1 MSRCVLALCS
11 VLVAITPQAPSSSPT
26 IPPGFERS
34 DVYRHSINAVIGD
47 LSFVVAYGTLPP
59 VGTDPDLR
67 VRTHLEFVHAVLSA
81 RDTSQMPAH
90 LREARERHLGE
101 LASYIDAGVFPRN
114 HRFRYE
120 NRPCFI
126 DREGRICAVGYLV
139 QQSAGRDVAEAINA
153 GFQDEFLWKMD
164 LAELDRWAAES
175 GLSVLE
181 LSMIQPQYL
190 PSFHIS
196 ISQDAQ
202 HAPATVTITGYVR
215 DEGCCCGIS
224 SLRFELGDDAV
235 WVSPLSEGY
244 YHPVDFEWTYRNN
257 GIYTITGKAIAPDW
271 CGSLVGVRMWTIVV
285 GPHSLALAASAS
297 QNGPPYEVH
306 LETPDDVRP
315 DQFVSATVDWGDGG
329 GLESA
334 GWYQDGEIYRT
345 PAHAYSEEGQRM
357 VTASIAYASGPAITG
372 STTVDVGHTLATES
386 TTWGRIKALYR

>member
-11 VLVAITPQAPSSSPT
+11 LLVAITPQAPSSSPT
-26 IPPGFERS
+26 IPPDFERS

-47 LSFVVAYGTLPP
+47 LSFVVAYGMLPP
-59 VGTDPDLR
+59 AGTDPDLR

-81 RDTSQMPAH
+81 RDTSEMPAH

-101 LASYIDAGVFPRN
+101 LAAYIDAGEFPRN
-114 HRFRYE
+114 HRFRDE

-126 DREGRICAVGYLV
+126 DHDGRICAVGYLV

-153 GFQDEFLWKMD
+153 GFRDEFLWKMD

-175 GLSVLE
+175 GLSVFE
-181 LSMIQPQYL
+181 LSMIQPQYE
-190 PSFHIS
+190 PVFYIS

-202 HAPATVTITGYVR
+202 HAPATVTIKGFVR

-224 SLRFELGDDAV
+224 SLRFELGEDAI
-235 WVSPLSEGY
+235 WVSPMPAGY
-244 YHPVDFEWTYRNN
+244 SHTVDIAYTYQND
-257 GIYTITGKAIAPDW
+257 GIYTITGKAVAPDW
-271 CGSLVGVRMWTIVV
+271 CGRQVGTKSWTIVV
-285 GPHSLALAASAS
+285 GRHSLALSANAS

-306 LETPDDVRP
+306 LETTDDVRP

-334 GWYQDGEIYRT
+334 GWYRDGEIHRT
-345 PAHAYSEEGQRM
+345 PAHTYSEEGRR
-357 VTASIAYASGPAITG
+357 TIAASIAYASGPAVTG
-372 STTVDVGHTLATES
+372 STTVDVGHALATES